1 MQAKEGNVVKV
12 HYTGRFDDGTIFDSS
27 KGRTPLQF
35 VIGNGQLIPGF
46 ENAVIGM
53 APGDMKSVNIAAAE
67 GYGLYDEGKVFEVSR
82 HDFPDDIN
90 PEVGMELNVKND
102 DGSSYG
108 VVIQE
113 VKPETVMLD
122 ANHPLAGKDLIF
134 EIELV
139 EVKE

>member
-1 MQAKEGNVVKV
+1 MQAKEGTVVKV
-12 HYTGRFDDGTIFDSS
+12 HYTGKFEDGEVFDSS
-27 KGRTPLQF
+27 KERAPLQF
-35 VIGNGQLIPGF
+35 VVGKGQLIPGF

-53 APGDMKSVNIAAAE
+53 APGDVKSVTIAAAE
-67 GYGLYDEGKVFEVSR
+67 GYGLYDKDKLFEVSKS
-82 HDFPDDIN
+82 DFPDDIT

-113 VKPETVMLD
+113 VKQDVVVLD

-134 EIELV
+134 EIEV
-139 EVKE
+139 MEVKE

>member
-67 GYGLYDEGKVFEVSR
+67 GYGLYDENKVFEVSR
-82 HDFPDDIN
+82 NDFPDDIN

-113 VKPETVMLD
+113 VKSETVMLD

>member
-12 HYTGRFDDGTIFDSS
+12 HYTGRFEDGTIFDSS

-53 APGDMKSVNIAAAE
+53 SPGDTKSVNIAAAE
-67 GYGLYDEGKVFEVSR
+67 GYGLYDEDKVFEVNKN
-82 HDFPDDIN
+82 DFPDDIN

-122 ANHPLAGKDLIF
+122 ANHPLAGKDLVF